1 MDRRQAMER
10 LQDHEAELRRLGVQH
25 LYLFGSVA
33 RGEGRAESD
42 VDLFFDYEKGKLG
55 LFALMEVK
63 ERTAAILGCKTDIM
77 TRDSLHRMLR
87 DGIEASA
94 VQVF

>member
-33 RGEGRAESD
+33 RGEGRAAG
-42 VDLFFDYEKGKLG
+42 F
-55 LFALMEVK
+55 
-63 ERTAAILGCKTDIM
+63 
-77 TRDSLHRMLR
+77 
-87 DGIEASA
+87 
-94 VQVF
+94 